1 MIQGMCVWVVVPAFQ
16 EGALVGG
23 VLRTMPAFV
32 DHVVVVDDA
41 STDDTSAAARA
52 SGDPRVSVVRHGANR
67 GVGAAIV
74 TGYRAALRAGG
85 ALRDVVAV
93 MAGDAQMHPD
103 DLSAVAAPV
112 ARGEADYVKGT
123 RFGHPA
129 LWREMGVSRYAGGKV
144 LSWLTARATG
154 LDITDSQC
162 GYTAISRGA
171 LAALDL
177 DGLWEGFGYPNDL
190 LSQLAVRRRVVQEVA
205 VRPVYAAERSKLRAR
220 HVPRIFALVGRAAL
234 RRAVSPIWGTDG
246 QAASGGREPYPC
258 RKAQLANDTDHGSS
272 AAAGEA
278 DDARGDGDAAGQ
290 RLATRGPAQQ
300 APGGVAA
307 PGAPRPV
314 RDEKLHVPAGA
325 RP

>member
-1 MIQGMCVWVVVPAFQ
+1 MIEGVCVWVVVPAFQ

-52 SGDPRVSVVRHGANR
+52 AGDPRARVVRHGANR

-74 TGYRAALRAGG
+74 TGYREALRAGG
-85 ALRDVVAV
+85 AERDVIAV

-103 DLSAVAAPV
+103 DLFGVASPV
-112 ARGEADYVKGT
+112 ARGQADYVKGT

-154 LDITDSQC
+154 LEITDSQC
-162 GYTAISRGA
+162 GYTAISRAA
-171 LAALDL
+171 LGALDL
-177 DGLWEGFGYPNDL
+177 DGLWAGFGYPNDL
-190 LSQLAVRRRVVQEVA
+190 LSQLAVRRRVVHEVP

-220 HVPRIFALVGRAAL
+220 HVPRIFALVGRAAV
-234 RRAVSPIWGTDG
+234 RRVVSPIWVTRGG
-246 QAASGGREPYPC
+246 AAPGDREPYPC
-258 RKAQLANDTDHGSS
+258 RKAEIANTDHGHS
-272 AAAGEA
+272 AAASKA
-278 DDARGDGDAAGQ
+278 HDAGGVGHPAGQ
-290 RLATRGPAQQ
+290 RLAPRGPAEPT
-300 APGGVAA
+300 PGGVAA
-307 PGAPRPV
+307 PGASRSV
-314 RDEKLHVPAGA
+314 GDEKLHVPAGA